1 VFADVFGCR
10 LPHATSP
17 PFSETTVPRPRR
29 AFRVSVAFFN
39 VRPWVRGCD
48 LYAVE

>member
-1 VFADVFGCR
+1 MFLGAAC
-10 LPHATSP
+10 PMP
-17 PFSETTVPRPRR
+17 PAPPSETTVPRPRR